1 MIYLSWSSYSTNE
14 LEISLILP
22 SHPIN
27 QALLIVT
34 NYKKLL
40 YCFQELLGAQS
51 LIHQQVLW
59 PFLLG
64 SIMQGYSTGER
75 TRNVSK
81 DYVNRAMGFSSW
93 GYEACWLLDTKAEPG
108 GMWINRARG
117 AQASLTEPISGSR
130 EFEFKGD

>member
-1 MIYLSWSSYSTNE
+1 MIYISWSSYSTNE

-27 QALLIVT
+27 QALLDVT

-59 PFLLG
+59 SFLLG

-75 TRNVSK
+75 MRNVSK
-81 DYVNRAMGFSSW
+81 D
-93 GYEACWLLDTKAEPG
+93 
-108 GMWINRARG
+108 
-117 AQASLTEPISGSR
+117 
-130 EFEFKGD
+130 